1 MAYNDLDTKVS
12 QNKWLKSDVDE
23 GWEYKV
29 NLGPE
34 KVIDQGTGSKIRVA
48 TVSVRH
54 IGDDTE
60 RYELKTAVIK
70 EPQNSNL
77 GDYENIQLQGV
88 AKSDG
93 FIVAAGSSK
102 PEAFHVIVDGVLRGF
117 VVNRSY
123 GTGPIS
129 ATVPIKKGS
138 TYNVYGAVWYCYFIP
153 LNKT

>member
-12 QNKWLKSDVDE
+12 QNWKTSDVDAE
-23 GWEYKV
+23 WEYLVKL
-29 NLGPE
+29 NPE
-34 KVIDQGTGSKIRVA
+34 QVIDQGTGSKLRVA
-48 TVSVRH
+48 TISVRRL
-54 IGDDTE
+54 GDDTE
-60 RYELKTAVIK
+60 RYELKTAVVK

-77 GDYENIQLQGV
+77 GDYENIPLQGV

-102 PEAFHVIVDGVLRGF
+102 PEAFHIIVDGVLRGF
-117 VVNRSY
+117 VVNRDY

-138 TYNVYGAVWYCYFIP
+138 TYNVYGSVWYCYFIP